1 MYLGGPDRAAGLV
14 EAYLACGAM
23 SRAEA
28 RDGLAV
34 MLRFRWAVQADYFAR
49 RITGNDLT
57 GIAGPQDNEKGL
69 ADARRALLGDD
80 P

>member
-1 MYLGGPDRAAGLV
+1 MAAGV
-14 EAYLACGAM
+14 V

-28 RDGLAV
+28 GEGLAL
-34 MLRFRWAVQADYFAR
+34 MLRLRWAVQADYFAR

-69 ADARRALLGDD
+69 EDARRALLGD
-80 P
+80 